1 MDHYKPQLLLSKRL
15 LQGCLE
21 LSEETVIDPKRA
33 RDVLKDRI
41 SAAMEALSRIIRGN
55 VRDRGEARQIVE
67 EVYRSRALQPIR
79 GKAWPP
85 DIWDKELA
93 TLYTIARYALGLDRD
108 YPDIFHNIFSV
119 EEMLEKAGE
128 AVLESNDIE
137 LARKLLLFYLGGKVD
152 SNTVARLLRVFATE
166 VIFGFRSEREFE
178 ELLRKLVNV
187 LPEETQ
193 TIRKYAR
200 YYIALRLAQAI
211 AARLIKNR
219 IAKEALKQALA
230 ARIGFEKILPDDEY
244 VSFIAR
250 SVFSVDKRKLEKILS
265 LKKAQPRVHRPS
277 SKTE

>member
-1 MDHYKPQLLLSKRL
+1 M
-15 LQGCLE
+15 
-21 LSEETVIDPKRA
+21 SEEPVIDPKKA

-41 SAAMEALSRIIRGN
+41 SAAMEALSRIIREN
-55 VRDRGEARQIVE
+55 VRDRRKAQHIVE

-93 TLYTIARYALGLDRD
+93 TLYTVARYALGLDKD
-108 YPDIFHNIFSV
+108 YPDIFHSIFSV

-128 AVLESNDIE
+128 AILELNDFE
-137 LARKLLLFYLGGKVD
+137 QARKLLLFYLGGKID

-178 ELLRKLVNV
+178 ELLRRLANV
-187 LPEETQ
+187 LPEEMQ

-244 VSFIAR
+244 VGFIAR
-250 SVFSVDKRKLEKILS
+250 SVFGVDKRKLGKVLS
-265 LKKAQPRVHRPS
+265 VKEAQPRVHRSS

>member
-1 MDHYKPQLLLSKRL
+1 M
-15 LQGCLE
+15 
-21 LSEETVIDPKRA
+21 SEELVIDPKRA

-41 SAAMEALSRIIRGN
+41 SAAMEALSRIVREN
-55 VRDRGEARQIVE
+55 VRDRRKAQHIVE

-93 TLYTIARYALGLDRD
+93 TLYVIARYALGLDKD
-108 YPDIFHNIFSV
+108 YPNIFHSVFSV

-128 AVLESNDIE
+128 VVLESND
-137 LARKLLLFYLGGKVD
+137 LGQARKMLLFYLGGRTD
-152 SNTVARLLRVFATE
+152 SNTIARLLRVFATE

-178 ELLRKLVNV
+178 ELLRKLANV
-187 LPEETQ
+187 LPEEIQ

-219 IAKEALKQALA
+219 IVKEALKQALA
-230 ARIGFEKILPDDEY
+230 ARIGFEKVLPDDEY
-244 VSFIAR
+244 VGFIAR
-250 SVFSVDKRKLEKILS
+250 SVFGVDKRRLERVLS
-265 LKKAQPRVHRPS
+265 LKEAQPRVHRSS